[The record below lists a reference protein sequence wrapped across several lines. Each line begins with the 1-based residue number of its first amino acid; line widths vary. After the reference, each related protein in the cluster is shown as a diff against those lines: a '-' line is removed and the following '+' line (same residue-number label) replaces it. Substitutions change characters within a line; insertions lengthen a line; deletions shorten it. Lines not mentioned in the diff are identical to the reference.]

1 MGTIFKKDASE
12 PKKTF
17 CLKEGSKS
25 PEKAKENKIGNNSNE
40 SKASQESQYPK
51 KSTKSE
57 QQGLSASPSKIL
69 ENKVEKNK
77 EEKKEIESNKERENI
92 INTNSYE
99 KIQEDEASTEKSI
112 SGYSSN
118 DKGDIKEKEDLSSQL
133 KGNNLNNIDEI
144 NTLIFP
150 IVSFKKQEECKN
162 SELDSLSA
170 LNNALSTNQLDF
182 YNMNL
187 EIPQNLSKINN
198 ISSQLSSAQSSIGN
212 SMENSSLSYFSNN
225 FFNLNPLHKIH
236 KGRKHPQNFRL
247 SYFVPVTFSCSL
259 NTHNV
264 GKYNSKYVQDEK
276 EFFSKIIKI
285 ADVENISE
293 FWQVFQHM
301 KQPNQCPVGTE
312 YHIFKKGIVPMW
324 EDNMNKEGGKLTVL
338 LTFNYSNLIWEEVA
352 FNFCKGLLPF
362 YGYINGI
369 VISAR
374 QKFLILSFWIKTKN
388 NHIVEKIRFALGNLL
403 QTPSSNCFDFI
414 AFN

>member
-57 QQGLSASPSKIL
+57 QKGLSASPSKIL
-69 ENKVEKNK
+69 ENKAEKNK
-77 EEKKEIESNKERENI
+77 EEKKEIESDKERENI

-150 IVSFKKQEECKN
+150 IVSFKKQEESKN
-162 SELDSLSA
+162 SELDSLSP
-170 LNNALSTNQLDF
+170 LNNELSTNQLDF

-187 EIPQNLSKINN
+187 TIPENLSKKNN
-198 ISSQLSSAQSSIGN
+198 IISSPLSFDQSSYYN
-212 SMENSSLSYFSNN
+212 SMENSSSYYLPNTSFISHP
-225 FFNLNPLHKIH
+225 FPKTH
-236 KGRKHPQNFRL
+236 KGKKYNQKFSL
-247 SYFVPVTFSCSL
+247 SYFVPVTFSCSV
-259 NTHNV
+259 NDHNEGKHK
-264 GKYNSKYVQDEK
+264 GKYIQDEK

-285 ADVENISE
+285 SDVSNMDE
-293 FWQVFQHM
+293 FWKVFQHM
-301 KQPNQCPVGTE
+301 KKPNQCPVGTE
-312 YHIFKKGIVPMW
+312 YHLFKKGIVPMW
-324 EDNMNKEGGKLTVL
+324 EDDMNKEGGKLTVL
-338 LTFNYSNLIWEEVA
+338 LTLNYSNLIWEEVA
-352 FNFCKGLLPF
+352 FNFSKGFLP
-362 YGYINGI
+362 YYSYINGI
-369 VISAR
+369 LISSR
-374 QKFLILSFWIKTKN
+374 QKFIILSF
-388 NHIVEKIRFALGNLL
+388 
-403 QTPSSNCFDFI
+403 
-414 AFN
+414 